1 MTNFEFMKDAEKKVA
16 QCWAT
21 LMTRSGKAYPS
32 PRLEFTLR
40 GRAAG
45 MHMGASGIINL
56 NMAFV
61 AKNGQDMID
70 QTVPHEVVHAW
81 LTVTRDPSHVRS
93 YESLQAY
100 AINKAYYGGR
110 VRRPKRNPHGDT
122 FMRTLASLGCRTE
135 RCHNYD
141 TTELQLKGQK
151 RWAYKCPNCGR
162 IFNVTTCIHNKMMRG
177 QVRWD
182 PRCGQTLGRLVR
194 A

>member
-1 MTNFEFMKDAEKKVA
+1 MTNFEFMQAAEKKVA

-32 PRLEFTLR
+32 PMLEFSLR
-40 GRAAG
+40 GRCAG
-45 MHMGASGIINL
+45 MHMGGSGIINL

-81 LTVTRDPSHVRS
+81 LTVTRDPSHVRG
-93 YESLQAY
+93 YNTIQNDAY
-100 AINKAYYGGR
+100 AKLAGYR
-110 VRRPKRNPHGDT
+110 TRRTKRSPHGHT
-122 FMRTLASLGCRTE
+122 FMSLLSSLGCATL

-141 TTELQLKGQK
+141 TTDLQLKGQK

-182 PRCGQTLGRLVR
+182 PRCGRTLGQLVR